1 MYKKLITFSIIIFVI
16 LSSVIIWA
24 MRPAAGIQGDS
35 GSEKVPAKTPAKPAF
50 NSKSVKLF
58 SFSES
63 DPLKEWE
70 EKVFKGRVVY
80 TVEKDQDVSYVRAQ
94 SAGSASALYY
104 KIKLDSKDNTPI
116 LSWKWRADKFPVKK
130 GPENLETENEDDFA
144 ARVYV
149 IFPAMFITNYKVLEY
164 IWAENL
170 PVGSI
175 GTSHYSKNIK
185 LIVLESGKA
194 KDAGFVT
201 EERDIV
207 ADYIKAFGDPPEHN
221 IGAVAF
227 MTNAEHTGT
236 SADALYDEIDL
247 GYKEK

>member
-1 MYKKLITFSIIIFVI
+1 MRKRLIIFPIIVLAVLSGVI
-16 LSSVIIWA
+16 TLTVRFPVKHHVIPK
-24 MRPAAGIQGDS
+24 MP
-35 GSEKVPAKTPAKPAF
+35 KTPKMQKAETRHDI
-50 NSKSVKLF
+50 KSSKLF
-58 SFSES
+58 SFSNS
-63 DPLKEWE
+63 DSLKEWE

-80 TVEKDQDVSYVRAQ
+80 TVEKNQDVSYVRAQ

-104 KIKLDSKDNTPI
+104 KIKLDAKDNRPI
-116 LSWKWRADKFPVKK
+116 LSWKWRVEKFPVKT

-149 IFPAMFITNYKVLEY
+149 IFPALFITNYKVLEY

-170 PVGSI
+170 PVGSV

-194 KDAGFVT
+194 KDGSFKV

-207 ADYIKAFGDPPEHN
+207 GDYINVFGKPPEHD

-227 MTNAEHTGT
+227 MTNAEHTN
-236 SADALYDEIDL
+236 SNADAFYDEIDL
-247 GYKEK
+247 GYKER

>member
-1 MYKKLITFSIIIFVI
+1 MHKRPIILIIITLVI
-16 LSSVIIWA
+16 LGSIVIWT
-24 MRPAAGIQGDS
+24 MRPVADA
-35 GSEKVPAKTPAKPAF
+35 TPAYSA
-50 NSKSVKLF
+50 KSVKLF
-58 SFSES
+58 SFSDN

-80 TVEKDQDVSYVRAQ
+80 TVEKDQDLSYVRAQ
-94 SAGSASALYY
+94 SVGSASALYY
-104 KIKLDSKDNTPI
+104 KIKLDAKNNTPT
-116 LSWKWRADKFPVKK
+116 LSWKWHVDRFPVKAN
-130 GPENLETENEDDFA
+130 PESLGTENEDDFA

-164 IWAENL
+164 LWAESL

-175 GTSHYSKNIK
+175 GDSHYSKNIK

-194 KDAGFVT
+194 KDANFVR
-201 EERDIV
+201 EDRDIV
-207 ADYIKAFGDPPEHN
+207 ADYIKAFGTAPEHN

-227 MTNAEHTGT
+227 MTNAEHTNT
-236 SADALYDEIDL
+236 NADALYDEIDL

>member
-1 MYKKLITFSIIIFVI
+1 MRKRLIILPILMLAVLCCVI
-16 LSSVIIWA
+16 VLTVRIPLKHPF
-24 MRPAAGIQGDS
+24 MS
-35 GSEKVPAKTPAKPAF
+35 GRGKADTRQAF
-50 NSKSVKLF
+50 NVRSAKLF
-58 SFSES
+58 SFSGG
-63 DPLKEWE
+63 DALKEWE

-80 TVEKDQDVSYVRAQ
+80 TIEKDQDVSYVRAQ

-104 KIKLDSKDNTPI
+104 KIKLDAKDNRPT
-116 LSWKWRADKFPVKK
+116 LSWKWRVDRFPVKA
-130 GPENLETENEDDFA
+130 GPESLETENEDDFA

-149 IFPAMFITNYKVLEY
+149 IFPALFITNYKVLEY
-164 IWAENL
+164 IWAESL
-170 PVGSI
+170 PVGSV

-194 KDAGFVT
+194 RDDKFVV

-207 ADYIKAFGDPPEHN
+207 GDYINVFGEPPEHD

-227 MTNAEHTGT
+227 MTNAEHTNT

-247 GYKEK
+247 GYKEI